1 MKKLII
7 AGLLLMVPYPVFAG
21 TLPDTAQTECYD
33 SEQEIICPKPGE
45 DFYGQDANYAPCN
58 PHSYARLSGGIMVQ
72 DNVTG
77 LLWENKT
84 NDGSIHD
91 KDNTYTWQDAQDV
104 FVATLNAQHFGGH
117 NDWRLP
123 TIHELSYLVDSSIP
137 EPGPTINTGYF
148 PNTVSSGYWS
158 STTYTDVP
166 LDAWFVDFYSGGV
179 NVDVKSNYAYGY
191 VRAVRGGPCGAPGH
205 VIANGDGTVTDT
217 DTGLMWQQDTA
228 PNTYTWQQALS
239 YCETLILGGYS
250 DWRLP
255 NRNELQS
262 IVDYSR
268 FNPAIDP
275 IFNVALFPNY
285 WSSTT
290 HAVIPDN
297 ALSVYFSMGDFY
309 SYPKSTV
316 PFYVRAVRGG
326 QCGAIMC
333 PAEKIYGEHS
343 NETELLRYF
352 RDTIL
357 ARTVEGR
364 ELIKLYYLWSP
375 VIVKALEEDVESK
388 QEIKGMV
395 DSILPMIETSLK

>member
-7 AGLLLMVPYPVFAG
+7 AGLLLILPYLVFAG
-21 TLPDTAQTECYD
+21 TLPDTGQTECYD
-33 SEQEIICPKPGE
+33 NSEEITCHNPGE
-45 DFYGQDANYAPCN
+45 DFYGQDANYVPCN
-58 PHSYARLSGGIMVQ
+58 PHSYTSLSGGIMVQ

-77 LLWENKT
+77 LIWENKT
-84 NDGSIHD
+84 NDSSIHD
-91 KDNTYTWQDAQDV
+91 KDNTYTWQNAQDV
-104 FVATLNAQHFGGH
+104 FIATLNSQNFGGH

-137 EPGPTINTGYF
+137 EPGPTINTDYF
-148 PNTVSSGYWS
+148 PSTVSSGYWS
-158 STTYTDVP
+158 STTYADIP
-166 LDAWFVDFYSGGV
+166 LDAWVVDFYYGGV

-191 VRAVRGGPCGAPGH
+191 VRAVREGQCGSLNNF
-205 VIANGDGTVTDT
+205 IDNGNGTVTNT

-228 PNTYTWQQALS
+228 PNAYTWQQAIS
-239 YCETLILGGYS
+239 YCETLTLGGYS

-268 FNPAIDP
+268 FNPAINP
-275 IFNVALFPNY
+275 IFNVVSFPNY

-290 HAVIPDN
+290 HAGIPHN
-297 ALSVYFSMGDFY
+297 ALSVYFYMGDFY

-326 QCGAIMC
+326 QCGAIIC
-333 PAEKIYGEHS
+333 PAEKIYGEQS

-352 RDTIL
+352 RDNIL
-357 ARTVEGR
+357 EQTVEGR
-364 ELIKLYYLWSP
+364 ELIKLYYRWSP
-375 VIVKALEEDVESK
+375 VIVKAMEEDVESK
-388 QEIKGMV
+388 QEIKEIV
-395 DSILPMIETSLK
+395 DSILPMIEKSVR